1 MRGSRANAREI
12 MAEGALRKEWE
23 IFWFER
29 LNKHQEEVLRLVDES
44 KRDASVNLPTGF
56 GKSVVLQALSVQ
68 GHPTT
73 VYCKISQSEKQILP
87 RIMYYFIY
95 EIRYN
100 FLKFNLAISHFTR
113 QVRLFFIK
121 KKRKPKIFGF
131 KNMMERG
138 IRKILSFVMH
148 PVNSSCAQSP
158 PPSPGRGELF
168 FFAWIANSRGWGLLS
183 CQIPRGGDETR
194 GQMPC
199 PPSTLQHFSLIAQSS
214 SVILSFLMCDFLFQL
229 TCFLCNRA
237 ILIKTSRR
245 DDTSLWPVSYCYK
258 IIDILKINSAL

>member
-1 MRGSRANAREI
+1 MRLRHALRARELRWKGLIKEVPASFAGISRKRAGNYGGRCVEERMGNFLVWKTQQASRGSLATCC
-12 MAEGALRKEWE
+12 W
-23 IFWFER
+23 
-29 LNKHQEEVLRLVDES
+29 S

-158 PPSPGRGELF
+158 PLPRAGGAF
-168 FFAWIANSRGWGLLS
+168 FFCLDSKFSGLGTLELSNPQGWGRNKRANAL
-183 CQIPRGGDETR
+183 
-194 GQMPC
+194 
-199 PPSTLQHFSLIAQSS
+199 S
-214 SVILSFLMCDFLFQL
+214 SVNTATFF
-229 TCFLCNRA
+229 
-237 ILIKTSRR
+237 
-245 DDTSLWPVSYCYK
+245 
-258 IIDILKINSAL
+258 IDRTIE

>member
-1 MRGSRANAREI
+1 M
-12 MAEGALRKEWE
+12 RKEWE

-29 LNKHQEEVLRLVDES
+29 LNKHQKEVLRLVVES

-68 GHPTT
+68 GNPTT

-87 RIMYYFIY
+87 RIIYYFIY

-148 PVNSSCAQSP
+148 QSIPAAPSPP
-158 PPSPGRGELF
+158 PPSPGRGEHF
-168 FFAWIANSRGWGLLS
+168 FLL
-183 CQIPRGGDETR
+183 G
-194 GQMPC
+194 
-199 PPSTLQHFSLIAQSS
+199 
-214 SVILSFLMCDFLFQL
+214 
-229 TCFLCNRA
+229 
-237 ILIKTSRR
+237 
-245 DDTSLWPVSYCYK
+245 
-258 IIDILKINSAL
+258 

>member
-1 MRGSRANAREI
+1 M
-12 MAEGALRKEWE
+12 RKEWE

-29 LNKHQEEVLRLVDES
+29 LNKHQEKVLRLVVES

-87 RIMYYFIY
+87 RIIYYFIY

-121 KKRKPKIFGF
+121 KKKRKPKIFGF

-148 PVNSSCAQSP
+148 QSIPAAPSP
-158 PPSPGRGELF
+158 PPLPRAGGAF
-168 FFAWIANSRGWGLLS
+168 FFLL
-183 CQIPRGGDETR
+183 G
-194 GQMPC
+194 
-199 PPSTLQHFSLIAQSS
+199 
-214 SVILSFLMCDFLFQL
+214 
-229 TCFLCNRA
+229 
-237 ILIKTSRR
+237 
-245 DDTSLWPVSYCYK
+245 
-258 IIDILKINSAL
+258 

>member
-29 LNKHQEEVLRLVDES
+29 LNKHQEEVLRLVVES

-87 RIMYYFIY
+87 RIIYYFIY

-113 QVRLFFIK
+113 QVRVFFI

-158 PPSPGRGELF
+158 PLPRAGGAF
-168 FFAWIANSRGWGLLS
+168 FFCLDSKFSGLGTLELSNPQGWGRNKRANAL
-183 CQIPRGGDETR
+183 
-194 GQMPC
+194 
-199 PPSTLQHFSLIAQSS
+199 S
-214 SVILSFLMCDFLFQL
+214 SVNTATFF
-229 TCFLCNRA
+229 
-237 ILIKTSRR
+237 
-245 DDTSLWPVSYCYK
+245 
-258 IIDILKINSAL
+258 IDRTIE

>member
-1 MRGSRANAREI
+1 

-29 LNKHQEEVLRLVDES
+29 LNKHQEEVLRLVVES

-87 RIMYYFIY
+87 RIIYYFIY

-121 KKRKPKIFGF
+121 KKKGNLKFSDSKI
-131 KNMMERG
+131 
-138 IRKILSFVMH
+138 
-148 PVNSSCAQSP
+148 
-158 PPSPGRGELF
+158 
-168 FFAWIANSRGWGLLS
+168 
-183 CQIPRGGDETR
+183 
-194 GQMPC
+194 
-199 PPSTLQHFSLIAQSS
+199 
-214 SVILSFLMCDFLFQL
+214 
-229 TCFLCNRA
+229 
-237 ILIKTSRR
+237 
-245 DDTSLWPVSYCYK
+245 
-258 IIDILKINSAL
+258 